1 MTGFC
6 ISAAAGDP
14 CSQHPRTRLVVL
26 AHRYDS
32 KRIATFDERA
42 FRNIPPFGGG
52 SFRLLP
58 ADAV

>member
-6 ISAAAGDP
+6 TSDTAGDP

-26 AHRYDS
+26 AHRYGS
-32 KRIATFDERA
+32 TRIATFDERA
-42 FRNIPPFGGG
+42 FRSIPPLGGG
-52 SFRLLP
+52 SFTLLP